1 MSNMYFLGKDCKRNH
16 GGKRYTSNRQCVTC
30 VRAIKLKYTQSESGK
45 RVNRNRELLKSYGIS
60 IDQFEAM
67 FRLADGKCEI
77 CKISLNPKGWGKDS
91 VAIDHNHKTGKVRGI
106 LCNSCNRGIGHFF
119 DDVSILNNSVRYLER
134 YAE

>member
-1 MSNMYFLGKDCKRNH
+1 MAHFNGKPCRTCGETLRYEH
-16 GGKRYTSNRQCVTC
+16 GSKQCVACSRRVKYAYNKSEHGKRM
-30 VRAIKLKYTQSESGK
+30 
-45 RVNRNRELLKSYGIS
+45 NRNRELLKSYGIS

-67 FRLADGKCEI
+67 FRLANGKCEI
-77 CKISLNPKGWGKDS
+77 CNIELKPKGWSKDS

-119 DDVSILNNSVRYLER
+119 DDVDILNNSVKYLEK